1 MAQTLPLD
9 IPSASRLTKSREF
22 LCEAVILVSDVK
34 SLLSDSGNCA
44 MAARL
49 RDIEGRLADE
59 IWAVER
65 LIAVTTPGRY
75 H

>member
-1 MAQTLPLD
+1 M
-9 IPSASRLTKSREF
+9 REF

-34 SLLSDSGNCA
+34 SLLSESGYRA
-44 MAARL
+44 MVARL
-49 RDIEGRLADE
+49 KDVEGRLADE

-65 LIAVTTPGRY
+65 LIAADKSRTY